1 MEEIKFMFK
10 SKLEQFKEQ
19 YPDLYDELYNEVLSN
34 INKDKELNSKQ
45 RNIVFHSEHDSS
57 ENATDRCKFLIESG
71 FKHVNIM
78 NTISTWED
86 FINKYNEYNYNSL
99 DYKELIFIIFNI
111 ESRVFS
117 ISTSLYYLENSKY
130 FNYNKSIKL

>member
-10 SKLEQFKEQ
+10 TKLEQFKEQ

-45 RNIVFHSEHDSS
+45 RNIVFYSEHDSS
-57 ENATDRCKFLIESG
+57 KDATDRCKFLIESG

-86 FINKYNEYNYNSL
+86 FINKYNSL
-99 DYKELIFIIFNI
+99 DYKEPIFIIFNI